1 MRTYMLLNLDTLK
14 VIAFAWDCFTELEYY
29 AAYDPDP
36 VNTLITMSMFK
47 PVEYLIEYLP
57 HINSHLTNQIKLA
70 KESSRELNG
79 ELTDVA

>member
-1 MRTYMLLNLDTLK
+1 MRSYILLNLEALK
-14 VIAFAWDCFTELEYY
+14 VITLAWNCFAELEYY

-57 HINSHLTNQIKLA
+57 HFNSLLKNQIKLA
-70 KESSRELNG
+70 KKSSEELNG